1 MGFDW
6 QDHKEK
12 EQKKQEMDDS
22 IPSLDERSTRPKVP
36 HCSICGH
43 PGRKK
48 SHHKFSNDFCGTFPR
63 KGCLEKPEGFVCD
76 CSTCDMVIMN
86 CNGVAT
92 NNIGL
97 GFRLRFRASL
107 KFKICTWRVLA

>member
-1 MGFDW
+1 MAFDW

-22 IPSLDERSTRPKVP
+22 IPSLDERSPRPKVP

-43 PGRKK
+43 PGLKK
-48 SHHKFSNDFCGTFPR
+48 SHLKFSCDFCCTFPR

-76 CSTCDMVIMN
+76 CSTCDMVNLNSLIAIPFYCWVLVHYIM
-86 CNGVAT
+86 
-92 NNIGL
+92 IGL
-97 GFRLRFRASL
+97 FTSILIR
-107 KFKICTWRVLA
+107 I